1 MSHSHPGDEEKPRFG
16 KRYPWVALGI
26 LWTVSF
32 INQADRSVLVTV
44 MPALRDEFH
53 LSNLQL
59 ALLNSGFLWAYAL
72 SAIFAGWLG
81 DRLPRSRVILFGL
94 VAWSLA
100 TAGAPLSTSFVMLLG
115 LRGVTGLFEAL
126 YYPSG
131 TALIGE
137 WHKGKTRSFA
147 LSVHQ
152 TAVFA
157 GPALGAYLA
166 GVLADRL
173 GWRVPF
179 WVFCGA
185 GLMLALGVARFLRDP
200 AKSPEPEVKAPSKA
214 PSLAPGALRAVLTNP
229 VAMILSLAFFFATGA
244 SQAVMVWAPTY
255 VHDALHLNLQGSALY
270 SVAPIYLSGFLVV
283 PVSGFLGDKLT
294 TRFTLGRITL
304 LTVGCAIAAVFLCLL
319 AVARTGPTVAGC
331 LALCYVGKGLFD
343 GCIYAAMQDVT
354 EPRVH
359 ASAVGLMTSIG
370 FLGAG
375 IFPIVVSGIAALYG
389 LAIGLAALSALFVCA
404 VFTLIAARAQ
414 FASAIGQLQA
424 QIKS

>member
-1 MSHSHPGDEEKPRFG
+1 MTQSRSGETPPQPFG
-16 KRYPWVALGI
+16 KYYPWIALGI

-32 INQADRSVLVTV
+32 INQADRSALVTV
-44 MPALRDEFH
+44 MPAIRDEFH

-59 ALLNSGFLWAYAL
+59 ALLNSSFLWAYAL
-72 SAIFAGWLG
+72 SAILAGWLG
-81 DRLPRSRVILFGL
+81 DRLPRSGVILFGL

-100 TAGAPLSTSFVMLLG
+100 TAGAPLSSSFVMLVG

-137 WHKGKTRSFA
+137 WHKGKNRSFA
-147 LSVHQ
+147 LSIHQ

-157 GPALGAYLA
+157 GPALGALLS
-166 GVLADRL
+166 GFLADKL
-173 GWRVPF
+173 GWRTPF

-185 GLMLALGVARFLRDP
+185 GMILALGVARFLRDP
-200 AKSPEPEVKAPSKA
+200 AKPSERQAKVPA
-214 PSLAPGALRAVLTNP
+214 ASPGAFKSVLTNP
-229 VAMILSLAFFFATGA
+229 AAMILSLAFFFATGA
-244 SQAVMVWAPTY
+244 SQSVMVWAPTY

-283 PVSGFLGDKLT
+283 PVSGYLGDRLT
-294 TRFTLGRITL
+294 SKYRLGRINL
-304 LTVGCAIAAVFLCLL
+304 LTIGCAIACVFLFLVAL
-319 AVARTGPTVAGC
+319 ARTGPWVAAC
-331 LALCYVGKGLFD
+331 FAFCYAGKGLFD

-354 EPRVH
+354 DHKVH

-375 IFPIVVSGIAALYG
+375 IFPIVVSSIASLYG
-389 LAIGLAALSALFVCA
+389 LGIGLAALSALFLCA
-404 VFTLIAARAQ
+404 VATLIASRRI
-414 FASAIGQLQA
+414 FDTAIRRFQ
-424 QIKS
+424 SV